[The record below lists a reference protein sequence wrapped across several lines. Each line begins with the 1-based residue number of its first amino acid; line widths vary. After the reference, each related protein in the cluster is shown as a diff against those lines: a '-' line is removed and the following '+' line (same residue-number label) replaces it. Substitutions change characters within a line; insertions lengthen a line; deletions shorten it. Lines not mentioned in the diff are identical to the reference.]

1 MEERR
6 RNTRPGIG
14 IATACNAT
22 VALSRCKLAFAA
34 AALVTG
40 STEIFVAGLV
50 HQRGLNSKQVGS
62 EGTLPWCKL
71 AIAMQAHNA
80 L

>member
-6 RNTRPGIG
+6 RNTQPGIG
-14 IATACNAT
+14 IATACNASA
-22 VALSRCKLAFAA
+22 ALGRCKEAFAE

-40 STEIFVAGLV
+40 STQTFVAGLV

-62 EGTLPWCKL
+62 EGMLPWCKL